1 MRVCL
6 HAHVVAVFWSQHFQT
21 WLCLL
26 HSASLRHQNLHMWVQ
41 SSARQSRS
49 LLRSCWST
57 REIWFSGWIYVHTH
71 TPGLHSLPSLASSFL
86 TSGNRIF
93 PGFPRCR
100 GLGPAIAQSPRLPQM
115 TNAQTSFASEWPF
128 YGGADRNGPSPSDT
142 SEPSRMERL
151 RTSRSLHS
159 LVTKRHLQGPA
170 GLRGISDISA
180 MPQMFRCLNKRG
192 CRCPHRTDELF
203 CLSQEKVSNDAII

>member
-57 REIWFSGWIYVHTH
+57 TEIWSSGWIYVHTH
-71 TPGLHSLPSLASSFL
+71 TPGLHSLPSPASSFL

-100 GLGPAIAQSPRLPQM
+100 GLGQLARAPRVCLKW
-115 TNAQTSFASEWPF
+115 QTRKP
-128 YGGADRNGPSPSDT
+128 PSPLNDLST
-142 SEPSRMERL
+142 EELIGTVPVPVTPVSPVGWRGFARHA
-151 RTSRSLHS
+151 HS
-159 LVTKRHLQGPA
+159 IL
-170 GLRGISDISA
+170 
-180 MPQMFRCLNKRG
+180 
-192 CRCPHRTDELF
+192 
-203 CLSQEKVSNDAII
+203 